1 MIIMEKKVKLQVNG
15 KKIPLNSYLTNLTAK
30 LVLSI
35 VQSLKGIDDE
45 IKEIS
50 LEIKYDSN

>member
-1 MIIMEKKVKLQVNG
+1 MKKKVKLQVNG

-30 LVLSI
+30 LILSI
-35 VQSLKGIDDE
+35 VQSLKGMDDE